1 MGLALHGFLSKTF
14 LTRLLNVRIILCCV
28 SFTAPVSKISNFVRK
43 DSAFFLLDYLFWIFG
58 IFPLPK
64 KIPKFILNENIAL
77 SKFPNDEKNIH
88 IYIYIYRE
96 RERERE
102 RNGIEG
108 VEVVGGLAVV
118 G

>member
-1 MGLALHGFLSKTF
+1 M
-14 LTRLLNVRIILCCV
+14 
-28 SFTAPVSKISNFVRK
+28 
-43 DSAFFLLDYLFWIFG
+43 DYLFWIFG

-88 IYIYIYRE
+88 IYIYI
-96 RERERE
+96 ERERE

-118 G
+118 GWGRTLKPSPYDAQIGHQQ

>member
-1 MGLALHGFLSKTF
+1 MM
-14 LTRLLNVRIILCCV
+14 
-28 SFTAPVSKISNFVRK
+28 
-43 DSAFFLLDYLFWIFG
+43 
-58 IFPLPK
+58 K
-64 KIPKFILNENIAL
+64 KIF
-77 SKFPNDEKNIH
+77 
-88 IYIYIYRE
+88 IYIYIQRE